1 MAFNESISEYLS
13 LNCTFGVFLCMLG
26 YCVVTLI
33 WFIILIGASD
43 VVFLLSLAILFLPDY
58 FAHFICV
65 DSLLYVVWLA
75 VLFSLACILSWSSF
89 EHDVCIIIRPDSHS
103 FLRGHEWYI
112 LYSAWLYVAWL
123 PFLCMIAC
131 CLSMWAAYLSPY
143 LQLSWFRSFFSSW
156 FSLLQVWDLLC
167 ACSLTELEIRSKV

>member
-1 MAFNESISEYLS
+1 MKQTWHSMSRSVSTCLLIAH
-13 LNCTFGVFLCMLG
+13 LG
-26 YCVVTLI
+26 FFYACLDI
-33 WFIILIGASD
+33 ALWHWYDLLYWLGLRMSF
-43 VVFLLSLAILFLPDY
+43 FLLGIVILFLPDY

-123 PFLCMIAC
+123 PFFCMIAC
-131 CLSMWAAYLSPY
+131 CLSMWVAHLSPY
-143 LQLSWFRSFFSSW
+143 FQLSWFRSFLSSR
-156 FSLLQVWDLLC
+156 FSL
-167 ACSLTELEIRSKV
+167 